1 MPLDA
6 ARWQIDLLAADRTA
20 QAFNSVNQRM
30 KQTQQQATV
39 TASTMSSGFSAVAG
53 MAARLSPILLAVA
66 AAQKVW
72 DAGMKAADLG
82 EQAEQLGL
90 TTDQLQAY
98 RFAAAQAGIGNEQL
112 DTAMTKLTRSIGA
125 AGDGSDEMIAKF
137 DKLGVKLLDGEGRL
151 RKVSAVA
158 PEVARGLLAIE
169 SETERNALMMD
180 LFGKSGMKMVTVL
193 GDLAKGNDAL
203 VETAK
208 KENALIAPET
218 IKAWDDLSD
227 KLKAGAQ
234 RFDTLVATLGKPIA
248 IGGLIFLNTQLAM
261 TAGLLEKLGQAGKF
275 VGKATSDAL
284 EGGSSEDLIKRQETI
299 KASMEVLK
307 DSTDALDVAKLAGY
321 RQELERISNVL
332 AGRAKVYTL
341 PPAVITGDSG
351 GKGRPTGNAAAK
363 AGQSAADALA
373 KAQRAES
380 EKAYKEILDNID
392 RVMKAGEAM
401 TERFGNGAETL
412 TRKLGELDE
421 MLLMGAISTETYD
434 AAVRDLTKSADDQNR
449 AFIGAQGGFDAYIAG
464 FDQGIADMQRANSE
478 FEIGKKAVD
487 FLGDS
492 IEALAGISG
501 KSFGEV
507 AINFALMIAK
517 MEAARAASQVWS
529 AIGGFGGLLSAI
541 GLGGAGAG
549 SIPTIGGGIMDMTVL
564 SAGGGPLSAGQRS
577 IVGED
582 GPELFVP
589 NTGGNILNRR
599 QLDALGVGGGG
610 DTIVI
615 HQTVNV
621 GQYVT
626 STEYRRGLEATRRAA
641 EEGAQAAMIAR
652 RRSGEKAVKGAFL

>member
-275 VGKATSDAL
+275 VGMQKEAAEVQSRINKMHAEGSDTPLRAAALQREYARLGVLQDAIAQKMTATY
-284 EGGSSEDLIKRQETI
+284 E
-299 KASMEVLK
+299 
-307 DSTDALDVAKLAGY
+307 
-321 RQELERISNVL
+321 
-332 AGRAKVYTL
+332 L